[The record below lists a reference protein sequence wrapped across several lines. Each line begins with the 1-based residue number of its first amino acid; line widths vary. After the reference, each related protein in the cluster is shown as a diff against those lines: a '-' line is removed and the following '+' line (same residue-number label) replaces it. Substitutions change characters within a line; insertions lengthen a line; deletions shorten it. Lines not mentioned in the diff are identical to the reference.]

1 MLWQE
6 FLSVTQANY
15 RKVRRQQNIKCNAR
29 CIGTPKR
36 QIGMILTCIIVM
48 LSSTIVLGKKI
59 EKSQMVAMFLV
70 SMVMMCVKMRYEC
83 WQLRQLSQ

>member
-1 MLWQE
+1 
-6 FLSVTQANY
+6 
-15 RKVRRQQNIKCNAR
+15 
-29 CIGTPKR
+29 
-36 QIGMILTCIIVM
+36 MILTCIIVM